1 MLGRVVI
8 GRARSFFLIISFK
21 KLSVHSQLI
30 LSERKRAAEVER
42 ERSDGATCTECISQ
56 KGLRCSCSI
65 IVHTNVLAHLSSNV
79 GHYCHLLPRSG
90 TKSKGIKETL
100 YKNQVAR
107 ELK

>member
-30 LSERKRAAEVER
+30 LSGRKRAAEVER

-65 IVHTNVLAHLSSNV
+65 VHTNVLAHLSSNV
-79 GHYCHLLPRSG
+79 GHYCHLLPRSR

-100 YKNQVAR
+100 YKNQVAI